1 MERLQS
7 PTGDSEPAF
16 NLQWNS
22 LYDLSDRSIDETHDG
37 QVRFSLRYTGTAT
50 DDPTIKILIADLS
63 IDPDLPDSRATWH
76 RNYTPLAP
84 WIRAHVLKLAM
95 GWNGEKQLADHLEA
109 NPELTRA
116 YGFIDTFL
124 TEESE
129 RIQPQ
134 PPTQSRLW
142 EIWNEELSDD
152 LRNIC
157 LDVATALV
165 ELAREEG
172 IPAPDDVFQPDDKQ
186 NISERS
192 ETQLITDTTKQVW
205 QHAKPFVTEELFL
218 KRGDNAQIHE
228 NAFWEQHAFMGVRKN
243 MYAESGA
250 DSFYVD
256 STR

>member
-95 GWNGEKQLADHLEA
+95 GWNGEKQLADHFKKH
-109 NPELTRA
+109 PELAAT
-116 YGFIDTFL
+116 YGFVGDDLIAQ
-124 TEESE
+124 SE
-129 RIQPQ
+129 TVRPN
-134 PPTQSRLW
+134 PPAQSRLW
-142 EIWNEELSDD
+142 EMWHKEFDDEL
-152 LRNIC
+152 
-157 LDVATALV
+157 
-165 ELAREEG
+165 
-172 IPAPDDVFQPDDKQ
+172 
-186 NISERS
+186 
-192 ETQLITDTTKQVW
+192 
-205 QHAKPFVTEELFL
+205 
-218 KRGDNAQIHE
+218 
-228 NAFWEQHAFMGVRKN
+228 
-243 MYAESGA
+243 
-250 DSFYVD
+250 
-256 STR
+256 